1 MKVLVTGARGLIGR
15 GLIEDLG
22 RRGEIEVTATSREP
36 VSAEDQ
42 VRWVQSDLTRL
53 EECLQLVEGQ
63 DAIVHLAQPAV
74 PLTSDGDLASEVH
87 SNLVPAL
94 NLIAA
99 IRIIGSCPRFVF
111 PSSGGAVYGRGQE
124 RPFREDDRC
133 EPANSYGLLKL
144 TVEHYL
150 RLASEHAQLSVVNL
164 RIANAYGIP
173 LPPHRMQGLIGTA
186 VSRVREGLPVRII
199 GNPDN
204 IRDYVHIDDI
214 GDAVHRALFLV
225 TDCSTFNIGDGLGFS
240 VREVIDL
247 IEAVWGEPIKRVS
260 EPHPN
265 AVWLPSRNVLDI
277 THARE
282 RLGWSPQVTLTEG
295 IRRMLFD
302 LPRA

>member
-1 MKVLVTGARGLIGR
+1 VKVLVTGARGLIGR
-15 GLIEDLG
+15 GLIEDLR

-36 VSAEDQ
+36 VHGEDQ

-99 IRIIGSCPRFVF
+99 IRIAGTCPRFVF

-150 RLASEHAQLSVVNL
+150 RLASEHAQLSVVIL
-164 RIANAYGIP
+164 RIANAYGMP
-173 LPPHRMQGLIGTA
+173 LPPDRLQGLIGTA

-199 GNPDN
+199 GSPENV
-204 IRDYVHIDDI
+204 RDYVHIDDI
-214 GDAVHRALFLV
+214 SDAVHRALFLD
-225 TDCSTFNIGDGLGFS
+225 TGCSTFNIGDGLGVS
-240 VREVIDL
+240 VR
-247 IEAVWGEPIKRVS
+247 
-260 EPHPN
+260 
-265 AVWLPSRNVLDI
+265 
-277 THARE
+277 
-282 RLGWSPQVTLTEG
+282 
-295 IRRMLFD
+295 
-302 LPRA
+302 

>member
-15 GLIEDLG
+15 GLIGALKQ
-22 RRGEIEVTATSREP
+22 RGDIEITATSREL
-36 VSAEDQ
+36 ARDEDR
-42 VRWVQSDLTRL
+42 VRWIQSDLTSL
-53 EECLQLVEGQ
+53 EDCLQLVEGQ

-94 NLIAA
+94 NLIDA
-99 IRIIGSCPRFVF
+99 IRIAGTRPRFVF

-150 RLASEHAQLSVVNL
+150 RLASEHGHLSVVNL
-164 RIANAYGIP
+164 RIANAYGVP
-173 LPPHRMQGLIGTA
+173 LPPDRLQGLIGTA

-204 IRDYVHIDDI
+204 VRDYIHIDDI
-214 GDAVHRALFLV
+214 SDAVDRSLSFDTA
-225 TDCSTFNIGDGLGFS
+225 CSTFNIGDGLGVS

-247 IEAVWGEPIKRVS
+247 IESAWGEPVERVV

-265 AVWLPSRNVLDI
+265 AVWLPDRNVLDI
-277 THARE
+277 TRARE
-282 RLGWSPQVTLTEG
+282 LLGWRPQVALIEG
-295 IRRMLFD
+295 IRRMLFGS
-302 LPRA
+302 RQS

>member
-1 MKVLVTGARGLIGR
+1 MIGR
-15 GLIEDLG
+15 GLIEDLE
-22 RRGEIEVTATSREP
+22 RRREIEVTATSREP
-36 VSAEDQ
+36 VHGEDQ
-42 VRWVQSDLTRL
+42 VRWVQADLTRL
-53 EECLQLVEGQ
+53 EECVQLVEGQ

-99 IRIIGSCPRFVF
+99 IRIAGTCPRFVF

-150 RLASEHAQLSVVNL
+150 RLASEHSQLSVVNL

-173 LPPHRMQGLIGTA
+173 LPPARLQGLIGTA
-186 VSRVREGLPVRII
+186 VSRVLEGLPVRMI
-199 GNPDN
+199 GNPEN
-204 IRDYVHIDDI
+204 VRDYVHIDDI
-214 GDAVHRALFLV
+214 SDAVYRALSLD
-225 TDCSTFNIGDGLGFS
+225 TACSTFNIGDGLGVS

-247 IEAVWGEPIKRVS
+247 IEAAWGKPIERVV
-260 EPHPN
+260 EAHPN

-277 THARE
+277 TLARE
-282 RLGWSPQVTLTEG
+282 RLGWSPQVALTEG
-295 IRRMLFD
+295 IRRMLFG